1 MLLDV
6 HTTSHD
12 CFLLKL
18 KLSSSFFVLF
28 FLMSWSSLSSPL
40 IIVVRNWPV
49 CYNVLSGTVDR
60 KHALFQKEIGL
71 SEIFFLSCKVNFL
84 RLNFLKQ
91 ICKNRKSLATNLFV
105 LQVFFAVER
114 VAGLDGQTIFGLIL
128 NGILLLSRRRSLSFS
143 FMAFLETGIFLLYEN
158 WEYCKYF
165 AKLLDQSV
173 LNWSISFKEALRC
186 TIAFLGLPIL

>member
-1 MLLDV
+1 LYEIDL
-6 HTTSHD
+6 
-12 CFLLKL
+12 
-18 KLSSSFFVLF
+18 
-28 FLMSWSSLSSPL
+28 
-40 IIVVRNWPV
+40 
-49 CYNVLSGTVDR
+49 YASGTVDR

-91 ICKNRKSLATNLFV
+91 ICKNRKYLATNLFV

-158 WEYCKYF
+158 
-165 AKLLDQSV
+165 
-173 LNWSISFKEALRC
+173 
-186 TIAFLGLPIL
+186 